1 MMKHC
6 AITGAA
12 DGIGKALAFAF
23 GRAGYVITGIDRDAA
38 LAGRTGDELASA
50 GIKATFIAADLAVA
64 DDLDLVAARLRDGPP
79 INVMIHNAGINAVGH
94 FGRIDMH
101 DQHAVLGV
109 NLVAPLLLTAAL
121 LRDDLVAPGAS
132 LVFMSSLSR
141 FVGYPGAAV
150 YAATKDGLASYA
162 RGLAVARPDLHVV
175 TVYPGPTRTAHARR
189 YSPDN
194 RREARR
200 MPPERVA
207 AHIFAAVRDRR
218 RTVIPGRGNQLF
230 AVVGR
235 LVPSLTTWLMRKT
248 LLEKLP

>member
-1 MMKHC
+1 MKHC

-23 GRAGYVITGIDRDAA
+23 GRAGYAITGIDRDAE
-38 LAGRTGDELASA
+38 LAARTGAELARA
-50 GIKATFIAADLAVA
+50 GITATFIAADLAIA
-64 DDLDLVAARLRDGPP
+64 ADLDQTVVSLRAGPRVD
-79 INVMIHNAGINAVGH
+79 VMIHNAGINAVGY
-94 FGRIDMH
+94 FGRTDIRE
-101 DQHAVLGV
+101 QHAVLDV
-109 NLVAPLLLTAAL
+109 NFVAPLLLTAAL
-121 LRDDLVAPGAS
+121 LRDDIIAPSAS
-132 LVFMSSLSR
+132 FVFVSSLSR

-194 RREARR
+194 RREGRR
-200 MPPERVA
+200 MPPERLA
-207 AHIFAAVRDRR
+207 AYIFAAVRDRR
-218 RTVIPGRGNQLF
+218 RTVIPGRTNQLF
-230 AVVGR
+230 AIVGR
-235 LVPSLTTWLMRKT
+235 LFPALTTWLMRTT